1 MKPYFVYKGINS
13 REMGISILKLPP
25 RIKPERRG
33 EIINVPGRDGFLFES
48 DNAYNGKTLE
58 IECTFIPPE
67 RYSQS
72 GIDKLIMD
80 ILVWLDGNGDLVFSD
95 YPDYYYEA
103 KIINAIPIERL
114 FKRYRRFL
122 IAFEVQPFAKKIV
135 QSIVTKNTLA
145 EETISV
151 DTYYETPIKINLEAT
166 GSIDININD
175 TTMHFDNLE
184 VPIIIDGELMNVSD
198 GKGVNKN
205 NLMTGNFPKLKP
217 GNNTI
222 SILCESPST
231 FTKMTMEYRGLWL
244 WLDYMKETKIT
255 SNIMALE
262 F

>member
-67 RYSQS
+67 GNTQDE
-72 GIDKLIMD
+72 IDRLIMD
-80 ILVWLDGNGDLVFSD
+80 ILVWLDGNGDLIFSD

-114 FKRYRRFL
+114 FKRYRRFI
-122 IAFEVQPFAKKIV
+122 IAFEAQPFSK
-135 QSIVTKNTLA
+135 SIISQKVDKTTLT

-151 DTYYETPIKINLEAT
+151 DTYYETPLKVNLEAT
-166 GSIDININD
+166 GSVEIHIND
-175 TTMHFDNLE
+175 TIMHFDNLE
-184 VPIIIDGELMNVSD
+184 VPIVIDGELMNVSD
-198 GKGVNKN
+198 GNGANKN

-217 GNNTI
+217 GSNTI

-231 FTKMTMEYRGLWL
+231 FTKMTIEYRSLWL
-244 WLDYMKETKIT
+244 
-255 SNIMALE
+255 
-262 F
+262 

>member
-1 MKPYFVYKGINS
+1 MKPYFIYKGINS
-13 REMGISILKLPP
+13 KEMGISILKLPP

-67 RYSQS
+67 RNSPS

-95 YPDYYYEA
+95 YPEYYYEA

-122 IAFEVQPFAKKIV
+122 ITFEVQPFAKKIV
-135 QSIVTKNTLA
+135 KSIINKNTTT

-151 DTYYETPIKINLEAT
+151 DTYYETPPIISLDAT
-166 GSIDININD
+166 GSVEIHIND
-175 TTMHFDNLE
+175 TIMHFDNLE
-184 VPIIIDGELMNVSD
+184 APIVIDGELMNVSD
-198 GKGVNKN
+198 GNGVNRN
-205 NLMTGNFPKLKP
+205 NLMTGDYPKLKP
-217 GNNTI
+217 GKNTI
-222 SILCESPST
+222 SILCVPTAT
-231 FTKMTMEYRGLWL
+231 FKNMKIEYRGLWL
-244 WLDYMKETKIT
+244 
-255 SNIMALE
+255 
-262 F
+262 

>member
-33 EIINVPGRDGFLFES
+33 EIINVPGRNGFLFES
-48 DNAYNGKTLE
+48 DDAYNGKTLE

-67 RYSQS
+67 GHTQKE
-72 GIDKLIMD
+72 IDKLIMD

-114 FKRYRRFL
+114 FKRYRRFI
-122 IAFEVQPFAKKIV
+122 IAFEVQPFSK
-135 QSIVTKNTLA
+135 SIISQKVDKTTLT

-151 DTYYETPIKINLEAT
+151 DTYYETPLKVNLEAT
-166 GSIDININD
+166 GSVEIHIND
-175 TTMHFDNLE
+175 TIMHFDNLE

-198 GKGVNKN
+198 GNGANKN

-217 GNNTI
+217 GSNTI

-231 FTKMTMEYRGLWL
+231 FTKMTIEYRSLWL
-244 WLDYMKETKIT
+244 
-255 SNIMALE
+255 
-262 F
+262 